1 MKTVSTLISGS
12 DEELLSFGDFS
23 QSEKK
28 KYTDFDYRGDL
39 YYVKTCQEITKLEKN
54 GLFEYESV
62 PGTSVFGYDSG
73 VDYKAFE
80 VTGQGNTQIVLAV
93 EDGAE
98 YTPYINGE
106 LADETD
112 VDISGKFCLNVILD
126 PEVPVLIELE
136 KR

>member
-1 MKTVSTLISGS
+1 MNTVSTLISGS

-23 QSEKK
+23 QTEKK
-28 KYTDFDYRGDL
+28 KVSDYDYRGDM
-39 YYVKTCQEITKLEKN
+39 YYVKTCREITKLEKN
-54 GLFEYESV
+54 GMFEYESV
-62 PGTSVFGYDSG
+62 PGSSVFEYQSDIE
-73 VDYKAFE
+73 YKAFE

-98 YTPYINGE
+98 YDLYINGE
-106 LADETD
+106 IADETD
-112 VDISGKFCLNVILD
+112 VDISGKFCFNVILD

>member
-1 MKTVSTLISGS
+1 M
-12 DEELLSFGDFS
+12 
-23 QSEKK
+23 
-28 KYTDFDYRGDL
+28 
-39 YYVKTCQEITKLEKN
+39 
-54 GLFEYESV
+54 
-62 PGTSVFGYDSG
+62 FGYDSG

>member
-1 MKTVSTLISGS
+1 MNTVSTLISGS

>member
-1 MKTVSTLISGS
+1 MNTVSTLISGN

-23 QSEKK
+23 QTEKK
-28 KYTDFDYRGDL
+28 KFSDYEYRGDM

-54 GLFEYESV
+54 GMFEYESV
-62 PGTSVFGYDSG
+62 PGTAVFGYDSG
-73 VDYKAFE
+73 IEYKAFE
-80 VTGQGNTQIVLAV
+80 VTGQGDTQIVIAI

-112 VDISGKFCLNVILD
+112 VDISGKFCINVTLD
-126 PEVPVLIELE
+126 PDEPVLIELE